1 MNTLSQMKI
10 LHDEICHDRVLRLKR
25 VLDVFISAVALA
37 LLLPLFPIIALAIKI
52 DSRGPIFFKQM
63 RIGLCMPM
71 QTHVFQ
77 MIKFR
82 TMVVDAE
89 GKTGAVW
96 AQKNDCRITRVGKVL
111 RKTRLDELPQLVNV
125 IMGDMSLIGP
135 RPERPGFY
143 NKLEDAIPYFAERTY
158 GVLPGVTGL
167 AQINQG
173 YDTCIEDVRSKL
185 GYDLSY
191 ALALT
196 NPMSWAKMDLQ
207 IFWRTITVML
217 MGRGQ

>member
-1 MNTLSQMKI
+1 MSDLDKMKI
-10 LHDEICHDRVLRLKR
+10 LQKDLCHNQVLRLKR
-25 VLDVFISAVALA
+25 VLDIVVAATALV
-37 LLLPLFPIIALAIKI
+37 LLLPIFPIVALAIKI
-52 DSRGPIFFKQM
+52 DSRGPIFFRQM

-89 GKTGAVW
+89 SKTGAVW
-96 AQKNDCRITRVGKVL
+96 AQKNDNRITRVGNIL
-111 RKTRLDELPQLVNV
+111 RKTRLDELPQLINV
-125 IMGDMSLIGP
+125 ILGDMSLIGP

-143 NKLEDAIPYFAERTY
+143 NRLEDAIPFFAERTY
-158 GVLPGVTGL
+158 GVPPGVTGL

-196 NPMSWAKMDLQ
+196 HPLSWAKMDML
-207 IFWRTITVML
+207 IFWRTITVMV